1 MLRHRSPGLNP
12 LNGTDM
18 TAPRTKVLVTGATG
32 FLGGRL
38 ARRLVDED
46 YEVRAFARKRSNTAA
61 LKKLDVE
68 IALGDLGDESS
79 VAAAVNGVDIVVHA
93 AAGTSGTAQD
103 SYTATVQGTRNV
115 LEACRSGRVKKLI
128 YISSCNVYEVAGYT
142 ENQVVT
148 EEAQLER
155 SPLRRGHY
163 TAAKLLAEG
172 LVTAAMKDDRC
183 RIVVLRP
190 GTLYGPGAEV
200 YTKMLGISFGARF
213 FFVFGDGDSALPLVH
228 VDNTVDAVVE
238 CIRRRAADNRV
249 FNVVDQ
255 DLVTKRMYMK
265 QVVAPLYPQATVI
278 YCPMSLLI
286 AATWLQER
294 VLRLVGKT
302 PYLTVYRLVS
312 SQKRVRYSTTKIET
326 TIGWR
331 SRIRFGQGADQ
342 QITEHRRRASTE
354 SRSAVP

>member
-1 MLRHRSPGLNP
+1 
-12 LNGTDM
+12 M
-18 TAPRTKVLVTGATG
+18 TAPRTKVLVAGATG

-38 ARRLVDED
+38 AARLVDEG
-46 YEVRAFARKRSNTAA
+46 YRVRAFARRRSNTDA

-79 VAAAVNGVDIVVHA
+79 VAAAVSGVDIVVHA

-103 SYTATVQGTRNV
+103 SYTATIQGTRNI
-115 LEACRSGRVKKLI
+115 LEACKLDRVKKLV
-128 YISSCNVYEVAGYT
+128 YISSCNVYEVAGYA
-142 ENQVVT
+142 ENQLVT

-155 SPLRRGHY
+155 FPSRRGNY
-163 TAAKLLAEG
+163 TAAKLQAEG
-172 LVTAAMKDDRC
+172 LVTEAMKDDHC

-200 YTKMLGISFGARF
+200 YTKMMGISFGARF
-213 FFVFGDGDSALPLVH
+213 FLVFGDGDSALPLVH
-228 VDNTVDAVVE
+228 VDNAVDAVVE
-238 CIRRRAADNRV
+238 CMRRSAADNQV

-265 QVVAPLYPQATVI
+265 QVVAPLYPQATMI
-278 YCPMSLLI
+278 FCPMSLLI

-294 VLRLVGKT
+294 VLGLLGKT

-312 SQKRVRYSTTKIET
+312 SQKRVRYSTSKIEA
-326 TIGWR
+326 TICWR
-331 SRIRFGQGADQ
+331 SRIRFEEGAEQ
-342 QITEHRRRASTE
+342 QITEHRRRARSE
-354 SRSAVP
+354 SRSAVS